1 MRYFFIGLILSV
13 IGVLISFIVWGMDKA
28 YVITAGI
35 GFLFIGISMVF
46 SGSMVSGDR
55 MRANFATESDD
66 DRRIRRSVTFRS
78 GLIGIPNLVIALLIY
93 YFLN

>member
-1 MRYFFIGLILSV
+1 MRYFLIGIILSV
-13 IGVLISFIVWGMDKA
+13 IGVLISSIVWGIENA

-66 DRRIRRSVTFRS
+66 DRRIFVQ
-78 GLIGIPNLVIALLIY
+78 L
-93 YFLN
+93 